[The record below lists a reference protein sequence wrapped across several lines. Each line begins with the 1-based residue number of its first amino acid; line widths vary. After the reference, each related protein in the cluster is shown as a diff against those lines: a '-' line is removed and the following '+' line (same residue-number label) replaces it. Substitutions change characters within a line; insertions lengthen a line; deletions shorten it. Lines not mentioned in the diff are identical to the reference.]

1 MTLYYECLNSS
12 EKRRQAHT
20 GTPYLVEW
28 LGRGHI
34 SWVTFRVPL
43 SLWVQ
48 ELPGREELSGRG
60 CWENGKEECPAPAS
74 PGHL

>member
-1 MTLYYECLNSS
+1 M
-12 EKRRQAHT
+12 HT
-20 GTPYLVEW
+20 GILYLVEW

-34 SWVTFRVPL
+34 SWGTFRVPL

-60 CWENGKEECPAPAS
+60 CGENGKEGCPGSFLPRALVS
-74 PGHL
+74 SWIT